1 MDTDMQKDIRRQ
13 TGISYQLL
21 QCREPAA
28 KLLKLLLDGGFP
40 SGVHLDFFEE

>member
-28 KLLKLLLDGGFP
+28 KLLNLLLESDFP
-40 SGVHLDFFEE
+40 SGAHLDFFEE

>member
-21 QCREPAA
+21 QCRESSA
-28 KLLKLLLDGGFP
+28 KLLDLLVDRDFP
-40 SGVHLDFFEE
+40 SGVHLDFFEV